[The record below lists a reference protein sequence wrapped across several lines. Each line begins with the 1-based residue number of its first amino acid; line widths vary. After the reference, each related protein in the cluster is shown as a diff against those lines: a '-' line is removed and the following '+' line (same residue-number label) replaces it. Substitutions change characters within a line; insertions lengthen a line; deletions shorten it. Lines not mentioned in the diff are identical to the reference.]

1 MANKRPKPEEIV
13 SKLRQVEVLMGQG
26 MSRLDA
32 IRQIG
37 VVEQTYYRWRKKYG
51 GMGVDQLKEL
61 KRLQKENER
70 LRRAVSDLT
79 LDKLILTEANKG
91 KLLSPARRRACIDHV
106 RSQLKVSE
114 RRACRV
120 LGQHRST
127 QRRVPQ
133 GRADEDRLVADM
145 IELTRQYGRY
155 GYRRIAAL
163 LREAG
168 WSVSDGRI
176 ERLWRREGLKVP
188 AKQPKKGRL
197 WLNDGS
203 CVRLRPE
210 YRNHVWSYDFVHCR
224 TDDGKA
230 FRTLNILD
238 EYSRECL
245 AIRVERKL
253 NSTDVIDALTDLFI
267 LRGAPSFIRSDNG
280 PEFVAQAVRDWIAA
294 VGAKTAYI
302 EPGSPW
308 ENGYCESFNG
318 RFRDELLNG
327 EIFYSLREAQIL
339 IEQWRKHY
347 NTKRPHSALGYRPPA
362 PETIIPM
369 DYRPM
374 MH

>member
-1 MANKRPKPEEIV
+1 M
-13 SKLRQVEVLMGQG
+13 
-26 MSRLDA
+26 
-32 IRQIG
+32 
-37 VVEQTYYRWRKKYG
+37 
-51 GMGVDQLKEL
+51 
-61 KRLQKENER
+61 
-70 LRRAVSDLT
+70 
-79 LDKLILTEANKG
+79 
-91 KLLSPARRRACIDHV
+91 SPARRRACINHV
-106 RSQLKVSE
+106 RNELNVSE

-127 QRRVPQ
+127 QRRIPN

-188 AKQPKKGRL
+188 VKQPKKRRL

-238 EYSRECL
+238 EHIRECL
-245 AIRVERKL
+245 AIRVKRKL
-253 NSTDVIDALTDLFI
+253 NSVDVIDALTDLFI
-267 LRGAPSFIRSDNG
+267 LRGAPHFIRSDNG
-280 PEFVAQAVRDWIAA
+280 PEFIAQAVRDWITA
-294 VGAKTAYI
+294 VGAQQLTSNPAARGRTDIVKASMA
-302 EPGSPW
+302 GS
-308 ENGYCESFNG
+308 GTS
-318 RFRDELLNG
+318 
-327 EIFYSLREAQIL
+327 YSTVKSSTTCVKL
-339 IEQWRKHY
+339 KY
-347 NTKRPHSALGYRPPA
+347 
-362 PETIIPM
+362 
-369 DYRPM
+369 
-374 MH
+374 

>member
-1 MANKRPKPEEIV
+1 MATKRHKPEEIV
-13 SKLRQVEVLMGQG
+13 TKLRQVEVLVGQG
-26 MSRLDA
+26 SARVDA
-32 IRQIG
+32 IREVRIT
-37 VVEQTYYRWRKKYG
+37 EQTYYRWRKQYG
-51 GMGVDQLKEL
+51 GIGTDHLREL

-70 LRRAVSDLT
+70 LRKAVSDLT
-79 LDKLILTEANKG
+79 LDKLILTEAAPG
-91 KLLSPARRRACIDHV
+91 KLLSPARRRACIEHA
-106 RSQLKVSE
+106 RSTFAISE

-127 QRRVPQ
+127 QRKLPR
-133 GRADEDRLVADM
+133 GRADEERLVADM

-168 WSVSDGRI
+168 WEVNDKRV

-188 AKQPKKGRL
+188 MKQPKKGRL

-210 YRNHVWSYDFVHCR
+210 YRDHVWSYDFVHCR
-224 TDDGKA
+224 TEDGKV

-238 EYSRECL
+238 EHSRECL
-245 AIRVERKL
+245 AIKTKRKL
-253 NSTDVIDALTDLFI
+253 NSGDVIDALSNLFI
-267 LRGAPSFIRSDNG
+267 MRGVPAYIRSDNG
-280 PEFVAQAVRDWIAA
+280 PEFVAQAVQDWIKA

-308 ENGYCESFNG
+308 ENGYCESFNA
-318 RFRDELLNG
+318 RFRDEFLNG
-327 EIFYSLREAQIL
+327 EVFYSLREAEIL

-362 PETIIPM
+362 PETIVPM
-369 DYRPM
+369 DRRPV

>member
-1 MANKRPKPEEIV
+1 MATKRPKPEEIV
-13 SKLRQVEVLMGQG
+13 VKLRQVEVLMGQG
-26 MSRLDA
+26 MPRIDA

-37 VVEQTYYRWRKKYG
+37 VTEQTYYRWKKKYG
-51 GMGVDQLKEL
+51 GMGTEQLKEL

-79 LDKLILTEANKG
+79 LDKLILSEAAKG
-91 KLLSPARRRACIDHV
+91 KLLSPSRRRACIDHV
-106 RSQLKVSE
+106 RSQIKVSE
-114 RRACRV
+114 RRVCRV

-127 QRRVPQ
+127 QRRLPQ
-133 GRADEDRLVADM
+133 GRADEERLVADM

-155 GYRRIAAL
+155 GYRRVAAL
-163 LREAG
+163 LRDAG
-168 WSVSDGRI
+168 WQVNDKRV

-188 AKQPKKGRL
+188 RKQPKKGRL

-210 YRNHVWSYDFVHCR
+210 YRNHVWSYDFVHHR
-224 TDDGKA
+224 TDDGRA

-238 EYSRECL
+238 EFSRECL
-245 AIRVERKL
+245 AVRVKRKL
-253 NSTDVIDALTDLFI
+253 NSTEVVDALTDLFI
-267 LRGAPSFIRSDNG
+267 LRGVPAYIRSDNG
-280 PEFVAQAVRDWIAA
+280 PEFIAEAVRGWITA
-294 VGAKTAYI
+294 VGAKTAFI

-318 RFRDELLNG
+318 RMRDELLNG
-327 EIFYSLREAQIL
+327 EVFYSLREAQIV
-339 IEQWRKHY
+339 IESWRKHY

-362 PETIIPM
+362 PEATVPI
-369 DYRPM
+369 DQRPV

>member
-1 MANKRPKPEEIV
+1 MAIKRPKPEEIV
-13 SKLRQVEVLMGQG
+13 VKLRQVEVLMGQG
-26 MSRLDA
+26 MPRIDA
-32 IRQIG
+32 IRQIS
-37 VVEQTYYRWRKKYG
+37 VTEQTYYRWKKKYG
-51 GMGVDQLKEL
+51 GMGTEQLKEL

-79 LDKLILTEANKG
+79 LDKLILREAAFG
-91 KLLSPARRRACIDHV
+91 KLLSPSRRRACINHV
-106 RSQLKVSE
+106 RSQFKVSE
-114 RRACRV
+114 RRVCRV

-127 QRRVPQ
+127 QRRLPQ
-133 GRADEDRLVADM
+133 GRADEERLVADM

-155 GYRRIAAL
+155 GYRRVAAL
-163 LREAG
+163 LRDAG
-168 WSVSDGRI
+168 WQVNDKRV

-188 AKQPKKGRL
+188 MKQPKKGRL

-210 YRNHVWSYDFVHCR
+210 YRNHVWSYDFVHHR
-224 TDDGKA
+224 TDDGRA
-230 FRTLNILD
+230 FRTLNIID

-245 AIRVERKL
+245 AIRVKRKL
-253 NSTDVIDALTDLFI
+253 NSTEVVDALTDLFI
-267 LRGAPSFIRSDNG
+267 LRGVPAYIRSDNG
-280 PEFVAQAVRDWIAA
+280 PEFIAEAVRDWIKA

-318 RFRDELLNG
+318 RMRDELLNG
-327 EIFYSLREAQIL
+327 EIFYSLREAQII
-339 IEQWRKHY
+339 IESWRKHY

-362 PETIIPM
+362 PEAIVPM
-369 DYRPM
+369 DQRPI